1 MERITAKE
9 AEQFVPLKNDMKSD
23 LGDVA
28 YFTLTPSDRG
38 EGWEDILTTYLA
50 VKECMKVEKVMET
63 HGFMCYLTNLSQECI
78 KLVTHHMKM

>member
-23 LGDVA
+23 LGDAA

-38 EGWEDILTTYLA
+38 EGWEDVTYYLPRRKRMYEGRKGEGDSLVYILS
-50 VKECMKVEKVMET
+50 
-63 HGFMCYLTNLSQECI
+63 N
-78 KLVTHHMKM
+78 